1 MDIEMPYITM
11 VTKRKRNGHP
21 CTKCRD
27 IEARL
32 KREGYFDLVDRV
44 VIADQNDPD
53 SEGRRLAEIYNV
65 WQAPFFLVSNPQ
77 GEVAV
82 YTVYY
87 SFVREV
93 LKPSRKMTRQF
104 GEVLEPAQYLEPA

>member
-1 MDIEMPYITM
+1 MPYITM
-11 VTKRKRNGHP
+11 VTKRKRNGQP

-77 GEVAV
+77 GEVTV

-87 SFVREV
+87 RFVRDV
-93 LKPSRKMTRQF
+93 LKPTQESAQNF
-104 GEVLEPAQYLEPA
+104 GESMEPAPLLEPA